1 MRICVRQQNFN
12 DQVREQYTEKRII
25 KQAPHIQKT
34 TNDLL
39 VGHLNDLEN
48 QKVYKKSN
56 QCIFDIHIVEHVQ
69 MNKKDDVVYKH
80 YEELELG
87 NVF

>member
-1 MRICVRQQNFN
+1 MRISVRQQNLN
-12 DQVREQYTEKRII
+12 NQVREQYSEKGII

-34 TNDLL
+34 TDDLL

-48 QKVYKKSN
+48 QKVYKKSD

-69 MNKKDDVVYKH
+69 MNKKDDVVYEH